1 MGKFWK
7 YWDPE
12 RPEKYRQRLIERYIQ
27 WLKRICDYKTK
38 LYKEYTFPEV
48 YKNYITNACR
58 DLPDYNM
65 TYDKVCN
72 LSKMFT
78 RFKKVVDEIL
88 YVHKEYERWEESN
101 RQWDFTK
108 CPFIVTK
115 YDGYTW
121 LSYVSYVKNGE
132 DEVEAY
138 GIFIDQGKIYCKGQ
152 MTFLYDWCCFRE
164 MNDSEFEEMVGNYM
178 ETLMRGGMTIFET
191 EKYRSQLEEE
201 WEKYK
206 ENRDKE

>member
-1 MGKFWK
+1 MRKFWK

-12 RPEKYRQRLIERYIQ
+12 RPEKYRQRLIERYSQ
-27 WLKRICDYKTK
+27 WLRRICDYKCELCEK
-38 LYKEYTFPEV
+38 YKFPAG
-48 YKNYITNACR
+48 YGAYITTACHT
-58 DLPDYNM
+58 LHDYNM
-65 TYDKVCN
+65 TYDKVCS
-72 LSKMFT
+72 LSSRFT
-78 RFKKVVDEIL
+78 QFKNFMGKLLET
-88 YVHKEYERWEESN
+88 HKEYERWEESN

-115 YDGYTW
+115 YDGHTW
-121 LSYVSYVKNGE
+121 LSYVSYVRNGE

-164 MNDSEFEEMVGNYM
+164 MSDSEFEEMVGNYI
-178 ETLMRGGMTIFET
+178 ETLIRGGMTIFET

-206 ENRDKE
+206 KNRDKE